1 MKFKESILKLYA
13 APLSDTEDAKC
24 KHAIEAIRDALKDLG
39 YTDDQKGISLLESDT
54 FAYSVSMRNKYSP
67 DKIDIFIQGSYAN
80 NTCVR
85 NESDVVRCTPKSRV

>member
-1 MKFKESILKLYA
+1 MKIK
-13 APLSDTEDAKC
+13 
-24 KHAIEAIRDALKDLG
+24 AIDWSFIYDL
-39 YTDDQKGISLLESDT
+39 
-54 FAYSVSMRNKYSP
+54 VRNKYSP